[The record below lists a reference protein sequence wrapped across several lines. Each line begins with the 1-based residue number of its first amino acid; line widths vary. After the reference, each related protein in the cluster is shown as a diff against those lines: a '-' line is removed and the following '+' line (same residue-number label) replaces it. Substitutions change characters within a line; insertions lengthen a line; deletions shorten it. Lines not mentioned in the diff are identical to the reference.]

1 MPKKATRARSVVQ
14 APRFARAKRAFPA
27 PVQLQIDEIVKAIMA
42 EPLIGEPKAGALKG
56 VRVEKFKVGSQQL
69 LVAYTFTA
77 KTQTLEML
85 DVGPHENFYRGLTQY
100 LNARPGP
107 GG

>member
-1 MPKKATRARSVVQ
+1 MPSAPRARSVVQ

-42 EPLIGEPKAGALKG
+42 DPLVGEPKTGALKG
-56 VRVEKFKVGSQQL
+56 VRVEKFKVGPQQL
-69 LVAYTFTA
+69 LLAYTFTA

-100 LNARPGP
+100 LDARPGP

>member
-1 MPKKATRARSVVQ
+1 MPSATPARSVVQ

-27 PVQLQIDEIVKAIMA
+27 PVQLQIDAVVKAIMA
-42 EPLIGEPKAGALKG
+42 DPLAGEPKAGALKG
-56 VRVEKFKVGSQQL
+56 VRVEKFKVGPQQL

-100 LNARPGP
+100 LDARPGR
-107 GG
+107 G

>member
-1 MPKKATRARSVVQ
+1 MPSATPVRSVVQ

-27 PVQLQIDEIVKAIMA
+27 PVQFQIDEVVKAILA
-42 EPLIGEPKAGALKG
+42 DPLVGEPKTGALKG
-56 VRVEKFKVGSQQL
+56 VQVEKVKVGPQQL

-100 LNARPGP
+100 LDARPGP

>member
-1 MPKKATRARSVVQ
+1 MPSAPRVRSVVQ

-27 PVQLQIDEIVKAIMA
+27 PVQLQLDEIVKAIMA
-42 EPLIGEPKAGALKG
+42 DPLVGEPKSGALKG
-56 VRVEKFKVGSQQL
+56 VRIEEFKVGPQQL

-85 DVGPHENFYRGLTQY
+85 DVGPHENFYRGLTKY
-100 LNARPGP
+100 LDARPGP

>member
-1 MPKKATRARSVVQ
+1 MPSATPVRSVVQ

-27 PVQLQIDEIVKAIMA
+27 PVQFQIDEVVKAILA
-42 EPLIGEPKAGALKG
+42 DPLVGEPKAGALKG
-56 VRVEKFKVGSQQL
+56 VRVEKVKVGPQQL

-100 LNARPGP
+100 LDARPGP

>member
-1 MPKKATRARSVVQ
+1 MPKATPARSVVQ

-27 PVQLQIDEIVKAIMA
+27 SVQLQIDEIVKTIMA
-42 EPLIGEPKAGALKG
+42 DPLVGEPKSGALKG
-56 VRVEKFKVGSQQL
+56 VWVEKFKVGAQQL
-69 LVAYTFTA
+69 LVAYSFAA

-100 LNARPGP
+100 LDARPGP
-107 GG
+107 RG

>member
-1 MPKKATRARSVVQ
+1 MPSATPARSVVQ

-27 PVQLQIDEIVKAIMA
+27 PVQLQIDAVVKAIMA
-42 EPLIGEPKAGALKG
+42 DPLVGEPKAGALKG
-56 VRVEKFKVGSQQL
+56 VRVEKFKVGPQQL

-100 LNARPGP
+100 LGARPGR
-107 GG
+107 G

>member
-1 MPKKATRARSVVQ
+1 MASATPARSVVQ

-27 PVQLQIDEIVKAIMA
+27 SVQLQIDEIVKAIMA
-42 EPLIGEPKAGALKG
+42 DPLVGEPKAGALKG
-56 VRVEKFKVGSQQL
+56 VRVKFKVGPQQL

-77 KTQTLEML
+77 KTQTLGML

-100 LNARPGP
+100 LDARPGP